1 MSSNPNVAAIGPTLA
16 AQAIGAAVTI
26 ADTSRAMW
34 QQQLAVAE
42 ATERVQERQMRLL
55 HAQRDVINAQLDEV
69 TRKRDDATR
78 LVLQAQRAIDELAEP
93 MVVDKLDPTDPVHRA
108 RAWLGQAGE
117 VWRYHDDDYA
127 KIGDGLGTFLWTY
140 DHPAAIAR
148 RADAPIGGP
157 FTEVRQ

>member
-16 AQAIGAAVTI
+16 AQAIGAAVTL

-42 ATERVQERQMRLL
+42 ATERVQDRQLRLL
-55 HAQRDVINAQLDEV
+55 FAQRAVIDDQIEV
-69 TRKRDDATR
+69 ATRKRDDATR
-78 LVLQAQRAIDELAEP
+78 LVLQAQQVLDEP
-93 MVVDKLDPTDPVHRA
+93 MIVDKLDPANPAHRA
-108 RAWLGQAGE
+108 RAWRGQAGE
-117 VWRYHDDDYA
+117 VWRYHDDEYA

-140 DHPAAIAR
+140 EHPAAIPR
-148 RADAPIGGP
+148 QADAPIGGP